1 MATLYRRNIRVNVAG
16 LTIDQLRMSFTV
28 ERDADQ
34 TQPLGKVRI
43 HNLSRDTEQ
52 RIRERGDTAV
62 LEAGYTDAFTGV
74 LMEGRLQE
82 VRRGPKGM
90 TDGGTGAKS
99 ETIRQR
105 LSRIT
110 TIEIG
115 GEAHSIESL
124 RTAVTLETFD
134 TGTPVREVARSVIE
148 KDMGLMAGPL
158 TAIPAEAKLDSPLA
172 GDGDS
177 RRVLTIVANMV
188 GATWYE
194 DDGTIKFNLPDM
206 MSPDAPSDISL
217 SADSGL
223 VRVPVV
229 TDEGAEVVSL
239 LQPMAKIGAGVTVES
254 DHLSGRYKIVA
265 LRHEGDNWQGSFVTH
280 YVLRAA

>member
-82 VRRGPKGM
+82 VRRGPEGM

-188 GATWYE
+188 G
-194 DDGTIKFNLPDM
+194 GNV
-206 MSPDAPSDISL
+206 
-217 SADSGL
+217 
-223 VRVPVV
+223 VR
-229 TDEGAEVVSL
+229 G
-239 LQPMAKIGAGVTVES
+239 
-254 DHLSGRYKIVA
+254 
-265 LRHEGDNWQGSFVTH
+265 
-280 YVLRAA
+280 